1 MIKRLIVN
9 ASYALQTSKH
19 YQANKHFFYNLLEND
34 KYRYKKYIDIL
45 MMALIFISVAVLI
58 REVSL
63 FTPLK

>member
-9 ASYALQTSKH
+9 ASYALQTSKR
-19 YQANKHFFYNLLEND
+19 YQANKHFFYNLLENGKD
-34 KYRYKKYIDIL
+34 RYKKYIDIL